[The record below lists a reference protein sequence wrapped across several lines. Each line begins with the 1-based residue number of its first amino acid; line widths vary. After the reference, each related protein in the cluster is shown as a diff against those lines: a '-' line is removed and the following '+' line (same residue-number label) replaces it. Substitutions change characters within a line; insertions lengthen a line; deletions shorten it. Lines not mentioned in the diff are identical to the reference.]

1 MYLKEDLSNFNFFF
15 IYFFLKGIQMKIMKI
30 LIKKKQKKN
39 YSHIPIFR
47 RLKMKYY
54 RDRENRKETI
64 TSAY

>member
-39 YSHIPIFR
+39 YSHIVFLP
-47 RLKMKYY
+47 LK
-54 RDRENRKETI
+54 T
-64 TSAY
+64 